1 MNSPYIIDTTTLKI
15 EHVFD
20 ASRFSHSPR
29 ERYDHFF
36 WVAAIPINEDM
47 LELRQAKAV
56 VLPFRWK

>member
-1 MNSPYIIDTTTLKI
+1 MFLTHP
-15 EHVFD
+15 VF
-20 ASRFSHSPR
+20 RIRP
-29 ERYDHFF
+29 ENGMTIFF